1 MPSSRAASKKQH
13 QIELLAGALHGYVR
27 GYKAWLHDALRREK
41 LTLPQLRLLHAIEE
55 GEGESAASIARNL
68 MVTPQ
73 TLQTM
78 LERAVR
84 ERWIV
89 RTHAAGN
96 QRVLTATLTARGLAV
111 LAQGKALSA
120 QFDRQIWSGIGT
132 AALQQ
137 CADTL
142 SRGVANLESLRA
154 AETAGIPTDVRSK
167 QTGGT
172 ERDEGAG
179 RSERANG

>member
-1 MPSSRAASKKQH
+1 MPSSRVAAKQH

-55 GEGESAASIARNL
+55 GEGESAASIARAL

-89 RTHAAGN
+89 RNHAAGN
-96 QRVLTATLTARGLAV
+96 QRVLTATLTARGMAV
-111 LAQGKALSA
+111 LAHGKALSA
-120 QFDRQIWSGIGT
+120 QFDRQIWSGIG
-132 AALQQ
+132 AEALQQ

-142 SRGVANLESLRA
+142 SRGVANMESIRA
-154 AETAGIPTDVRSK
+154 AESTAVATA
-167 QTGGT
+167 
-172 ERDEGAG
+172 EG
-179 RSERANG
+179 SERTGRMGSTARSGR

>member
-1 MPSSRAASKKQH
+1 MPPSSAAQGKQH
-13 QIELLAGALHGYVR
+13 QVELLADALHGYVR
-27 GYKAWLHDALRREK
+27 GYKAWLHDALKREK

-96 QRVLTATLTARGLAV
+96 QRVLTATLTARGLDL
-111 LAQGKALSA
+111 LAHGKALSA
-120 QFDRQIWSGIGT
+120 QFDKQIWSGIGT
-132 AALQQ
+132 ETLQQ

-142 SRGVANLESLRA
+142 SRGVANMERIRA
-154 AETAGIPTDVRSK
+154 AEAAASL
-167 QTGGT
+167 TGKRT
-172 ERDEGAG
+172 ESGSRTK
-179 RSERANG
+179 R